1 MNVWRLEF
9 ASHDLCGEV
18 IACHAVAMFHAIGLN
33 FIAWMVSIR
42 RVLVPAISL
51 ISYKTGAGFVMGTF
65 EPASPAI
72 APNPDNVFQGTVD
85 VGASYGFGVPAFL
98 EVCGFVALVRS
109 CAHLDFRHGRMI
121 RLRSS
126 ISKASRES

>member
-1 MNVWRLEF
+1 MNVWGLEF

-33 FIAWMVSIR
+33 FIAWMVSIH
-42 RVLVPAISL
+42 RVLAHTIPL
-51 ISYKTGAGFVMGTF
+51 ICHKTGAGFVMGTF
-65 EPASPAI
+65 EPASPAT

-98 EVCGFVALVRS
+98 EVCGFVAVVRS
-109 CAHLDFRHGRMI
+109 RAHLDFRHGPMT

-126 ISKASRES
+126 ISKASKES